1 MLDELGGDREVV
13 PALDPLAVAAGVAGH
28 PLGLEL
34 QRQDVREPLPEP
46 VHRRL
51 GAGRVG
57 ERYGDEV
64 AFAVGEFWC
73 GEEILDMAAEHGELP
88 VDRRGDP
95 FGARLAVGADLD
107 QPAALLVVRLGERVR
122 QRRAAVAH
130 VLRDRLL
137 AVQVAER
144 HVAEP
149 VEQARRD
156 VADAADRDVP
166 LGVAGPSP
174 GHPGVRHHDRAPH
187 AARRGVGPDARRRLA
202 EDGRVSA
209 RPVEAGQA
217 DRRLQVRH
225 AVDGHRAVVV
235 AQHDRLGERRGP
247 GAQVHAGG
255 VDERAAEPEA
265 ARGVVVAADHDHAGA
280 GVAQPHERL
289 LAERHRVHR
298 RHRAVVDVA
307 RDEHGVHSLPRA
319 VSTR

>member
-1 MLDELGGDREVV
+1 
-13 PALDPLAVAAGVAGH
+13 
-28 PLGLEL
+28 
-34 QRQDVREPLPEP
+34 
-46 VHRRL
+46 
-51 GAGRVG
+51 
-57 ERYGDEV
+57 
-64 AFAVGEFWC
+64 
-73 GEEILDMAAEHGELP
+73 MAAEHGELP

-95 FGARLAVGADLD
+95 FGARLAVDADLD

-280 GVAQPHERL
+280 GVAQPHQRL

-298 RHRAVVDVA
+298 GHRAVVDVA
-307 RDEHGVHSLPRA
+307 RDEHGVHPLRARRLHEVIEEPLLRLAQVGLMQRAPEMPVGRVQEPHGTDHSEPPRHSSGARQVPPPPLPRP
-319 VSTR
+319 

>member
-46 VHRRL
+46 VHRGL

-64 AFAVGEFWC
+64 SFTVGEFRC
-73 GEEILDMAAEHGELP
+73 GKEILDMAAEHGELP

-95 FGARLAVGADLD
+95 FGARLAIDTDLD

-122 QRRAAVAH
+122 QRRAAVTH

-174 GHPGVRHHDRAPH
+174 GHPGVRHHDRARARRAPRRRPGCAPPPRRGRPGER
-187 AARRGVGPDARRRLA
+187 AARRSRAGRPPAPGTARRTRRP
-202 EDGRVSA
+202 GRG
-209 RPVEAGQA
+209 R
-217 DRRLQVRH
+217 
-225 AVDGHRAVVV
+225 
-235 AQHDRLGERRGP
+235 
-247 GAQVHAGG
+247 
-255 VDERAAEPEA
+255 RAA
-265 ARGVVVAADHDHAGA
+265 
-280 GVAQPHERL
+280 
-289 LAERHRVHR
+289 
-298 RHRAVVDVA
+298 
-307 RDEHGVHSLPRA
+307 
-319 VSTR
+319 